1 MHQIQNNI
9 LRNLLFKE
17 KLRFSALNNL
27 NISNDHYNFH
37 LKRLIAR
44 KLIEKDEKGLY
55 SLTSKGKEYAN
66 RLNTD
71 LQKVKIERQA
81 KTSCLVVCLKDFGQS
96 KKFLMQQRLKH
107 PYFGFYG
114 FVSGKIRWGETIYE
128 AASRELKEEAG
139 LKAKLV
145 LAGIE
150 HKIDYSKDDK
160 LLEDKYFYILRGTKI
175 SGKLQESFE
184 GGRNIWIA
192 EKETKKL
199 PDLFSD
205 VIKIIDIVK
214 KGKLTFFENKYK
226 ETRY

>member
-9 LRNLLFKE
+9 LRNLLFRE
-17 KLRFSALNNL
+17 KLRFSELNNL
-27 NISNDHYNFH
+27 DVSNDHFNFH
-37 LKRLIAR
+37 LKRLITR
-44 KLIEKDEKGLY
+44 KLIAKDEKGFY
-55 SLTSKGKEYAN
+55 GLTSRGKEYAN

-81 KTSCLVVCLKDFGQS
+81 KTSCLVVCIKGSGQS
-96 KKFLMQQRLKH
+96 RKFLMQQRLKH

-128 AASRELKEEAG
+128 AASRELEEEAK
-139 LKAKLV
+139 LKAKLD

-160 LLEDKYFYILRGTKI
+160 LLEDKYFYILKGTKL

-184 GGRNIWIA
+184 GGRNIWST
-192 EKETKKL
+192 EKEIKKL

-205 VIKIIDIVK
+205 VIKIVDIVK

-226 ETRY
+226 EVRY

>member
-9 LRNLLFKE
+9 LRNLLFRE
-17 KLRFSALNNL
+17 KLRFSELNNL
-27 NISNDHYNFH
+27 NLSNDHFNFH
-37 LKRLIAR
+37 LKRLIAK
-44 KLIEKDEKGLY
+44 KLIEKDEKGFY
-55 SLTSKGKEYAN
+55 SLTARGKEYAN

-81 KTSCLVVCLKDFGQS
+81 KTSCLVVCFKDTGRS
-96 KKFLMQQRLKH
+96 RKFLMQQRLKH

-128 AASRELKEEAG
+128 AASRELEEETG
-139 LKAKLV
+139 LKAKLE

-160 LLEDKYFYILRGTKI
+160 LLEDKYFYILKGTKL
-175 SGKLQESFE
+175 SGELQESFE
-184 GGRNIWIA
+184 GGRNIWFT
-192 EKETKKL
+192 EKEINRL
-199 PDLFSD
+199 PDLFGD
-205 VIKIIDIVK
+205 IIKIVDIIK
-214 KGKLTFFENKYK
+214 KGKLTFFEKKYK